1 MNKYETAMDKIK
13 QEYSA
18 ELEKVKKEADEI
30 QADYQHCRNN
40 DIDCIKR
47 AIELKQYENSHQAVE
62 NTKKVNKRNRRR

>member
-30 QADYQHCRNN
+30 QADYRHCGN
-40 DIDCIKR
+40 DIKCIKK
-47 AIELKQYENSHQAVE
+47 AIEDKQFDNLNQRLVQNKKNS
-62 NTKKVNKRNRRR
+62 KKRQMRR